1 MQSLIDLLPLV
12 AFALAYWLTRNMQT
26 AILVI
31 MVAISLQVAIIWL
44 VKRTVSR
51 MLLASAALV
60 VVLGGISLLL
70 NNDLI
75 FKWKPTVL
83 NWLFAAIFLGSR
95 YIGDRTVA
103 QRILESVAR
112 DEFKLAPADWQKLN
126 LMWVAFFLV
135 SGAANII
142 VAYRFPE
149 GVWVNFKLFGLTGM
163 TLVFALL
170 QGLWLSSRATEGK

>member
-1 MQSLIDLLPLV
+1 MQALVDFLPLV
-12 AFALAYWLTRNMQT
+12 AFAVAYWLFDMQT

-31 MVAISLQVAIIWL
+31 MIAISLQVAIIWL

-51 MLLASAALV
+51 MLLASAVLV
-60 VVLGGISLLL
+60 VTLGSISLILK
-70 NNDLI
+70 NDLI

-95 YIGDRTVA
+95 YIGDRTIA
-103 QRILESVAR
+103 QRVLESVAK
-112 DEFKLAPADWQKLN
+112 DEFHLKPADWHRLN
-126 LMWVAFFLV
+126 LMWVMFFLI

-149 GVWVNFKLFGLTGM
+149 AVWVNFKLFGLTGM

-170 QGLWLSSRATEGK
+170 QSFWLSRRVEEKP